1 MSAGDELVNLDAMA
15 TAAAVRSGGIKATEV
30 LDATLARI
38 AGRDPAINSFT
49 TVTEARARAE
59 AERVDRA
66 VADGEDPGPLAG
78 VPVAVKNLFDIRG
91 VVTLS
96 GSAIDAESAPATADA
111 AAVAALTRSG
121 ALVVGAL
128 NMDEYAY
135 GFTNENSH
143 VGPCRNP
150 HDLARVAGG
159 SSGGSGAAVAAGL
172 VPLTLGTDTN
182 GSVRVPAAL
191 CGTFGFKPT
200 FGRITRRGS
209 TLFAPSLDHV
219 GPLARSVRD
228 LALAFDVL
236 HGFDSADP
244 VSLNRPVEH
253 TLAHIDE
260 GIVGLRIAV
269 ADDYFTRGCHRIVL
283 DALDKVVSALSV
295 SRRVTIPEAERARA
309 AAMVITAA
317 EGASLHMS
325 DLMTR
330 PHDFDPMTRDRFL
343 AGALVPGAHYV
354 RAQRF
359 RAWYRREV
367 AAVFR
372 TVDIIL
378 APTTPF
384 AATPIGQRTIE
395 VDGRDVVVAP
405 NMGLF
410 TQPLSFVGLPVV
422 SVPVAGSEPM
432 PLGVQIIGA
441 PYAEKNVLRVAA
453 ALEAMGVASAPV
465 VETGPAR

>member
-1 MSAGDELVNLDAMA
+1 MSAGDGLVNLDAMA

-30 LDATLARI
+30 LDATLARV

-111 AAVAALTRSG
+111 AAVASLTRAG

-200 FGRITRRGS
+200 FGRISRRGS

-244 VSLNRPVEH
+244 VSLSRPVEH

-260 GIVGLRIAV
+260 DIVGLRIAV
-269 ADDYFTRGCHRIVL
+269 ADDYFTRGCHDIVL
-283 DALDKVVSALSV
+283 EALDKVVSALSV

-330 PHDFDPMTRDRFL
+330 PQDFDPMTRDRFL

-395 VDGRDVVVAP
+395 VEGREVVVAP

-422 SVPVAGSEPM
+422 SVPVSGSEPM
-432 PLGVQIIGA
+432 PLGVQVIGA
-441 PYAEKNVLRVAA
+441 PYAERNVLRVAA

-465 VETGPAR
+465 VGPGG

>member
-1 MSAGDELVNLDAMA
+1 MSAAAGLANLDAMA
-15 TAAAVRSGGIKATEV
+15 TAAAVRSGELKATEV

-38 AGRDPAINSFT
+38 AERDPAINSFT
-49 TVTEARARAE
+49 TVTEGRARAE
-59 AERVDRA
+59 AERVDRV

-96 GSAIDAESAPATADA
+96 GSAIDAESAPATTDA
-111 AAVAALTRSG
+111 AAVASLTRAG

-200 FGRITRRGS
+200 FGRISRRGA

-228 LALAFDVL
+228 LALGYDVL
-236 HGFDSADP
+236 HGFDGADP
-244 VSLNRPVEH
+244 VSLSRPHEP
-253 TLAHIDE
+253 TLADIDR
-260 GIVGLRIAV
+260 GATGLRIAV

-283 DALDKVVSALSV
+283 DALDKVVTALSV
-295 SRRVTIPEAERARA
+295 TRRVTIPEAERARA

-317 EGASLHMS
+317 EGASLHLS

-330 PHDFDPMTRDRFL
+330 PQDFDPMTRDRFL
-343 AGALVPGAHYV
+343 AGALIPGAHYV

-359 RAWYRREV
+359 RSWYRREV
-367 AAVFR
+367 AALFKS
-372 TVDIIL
+372 VDIIL

-384 AATPIGQRTIE
+384 AATPIGQRTID

-432 PLGVQIIGA
+432 PLGVQVIGA

-465 VETGPAR
+465 VQPR

>member
-1 MSAGDELVNLDAMA
+1 MSAADGLANLDAMA
-15 TAAAVRSGGIKATEV
+15 TAAAVRSGELKATEV

-38 AGRDPAINSFT
+38 AERDPAINSFT
-49 TVTEARARAE
+49 TVTEGRARAE
-59 AERVDRA
+59 AERVDRV

-78 VPVAVKNLFDIRG
+78 VPVAVKNLFDIRD

-111 AAVAALTRSG
+111 AAVASLTRAG

-200 FGRITRRGS
+200 FGRISRRGS

-219 GPLARSVRD
+219 GPLARSVHD
-228 LALAFDVL
+228 LALGFDVL

-244 VSLNRPVEH
+244 VSLSRPVEH
-253 TLAHIDE
+253 TLAHIDQ
-260 GIVGLRIAV
+260 GIAGLRIAV
-269 ADDYFTRGCHRIVL
+269 ADD
-283 DALDKVVSALSV
+283 
-295 SRRVTIPEAERARA
+295 
-309 AAMVITAA
+309 
-317 EGASLHMS
+317 
-325 DLMTR
+325 
-330 PHDFDPMTRDRFL
+330 
-343 AGALVPGAHYV
+343 
-354 RAQRF
+354 
-359 RAWYRREV
+359 
-367 AAVFR
+367 
-372 TVDIIL
+372 
-378 APTTPF
+378 
-384 AATPIGQRTIE
+384 
-395 VDGRDVVVAP
+395 
-405 NMGLF
+405 
-410 TQPLSFVGLPVV
+410 
-422 SVPVAGSEPM
+422 
-432 PLGVQIIGA
+432 
-441 PYAEKNVLRVAA
+441 
-453 ALEAMGVASAPV
+453 
-465 VETGPAR
+465 